1 MTNQTI
7 AAQLRCNLFAERTTI
22 EDATAYAY
30 NLIHTLRPEDRIT
43 ALTALHVLANTIANT
58 IAAQEP
64 TA

>member
-1 MTNQTI
+1 MTNQAI
-7 AAQLRCNLFAERTTI
+7 ARQLRSNLFAERETI

-30 NLIHTLRPEDRIT
+30 NLIHTLRPQDRIT

-58 IAAQEP
+58 ITTQEP

>member
-1 MTNQTI
+1 MNAQAI
-7 AAQLRCNLFAERTTI
+7 ARQLRCNLFAERTTI

-30 NLIHTLRPEDRIT
+30 NLIHTLRPQDRIT

-58 IAAQEP
+58 ITTQEP